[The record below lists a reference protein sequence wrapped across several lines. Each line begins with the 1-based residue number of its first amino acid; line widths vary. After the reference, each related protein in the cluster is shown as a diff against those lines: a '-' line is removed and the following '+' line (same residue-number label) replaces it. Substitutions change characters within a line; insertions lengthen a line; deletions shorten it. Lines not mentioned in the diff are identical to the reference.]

1 MKTRTTWAAVAA
13 VLAAAPAYP
22 VQAAEDSNPGLTELV
37 QILRNEGVLDESQY
51 EQIAAKATAQEKKES
66 WFDRITLSGDT
77 RIRYEG
83 FYYNRDSTGNE
94 HKDRN
99 RWRYR
104 LRLKGTVDVND
115 HAQAIFRLV
124 SGNRDDRS
132 TNQTLGSGADFDSDP
147 IEIDWAYLR
156 LTPFAHG
163 EIPGVDGTLALEA
176 GKMPNPFL
184 WKEGK
189 DILIWDGD
197 ISPEGIQIKSSLA
210 VTNDL
215 QLFSNAAWYVIE
227 ENSSS
232 RDPQMLGLQGGGR
245 LAITDTLSLGSRL
258 SWYHFMDLD
267 DTFFASAT
275 DSSLSS
281 ASVTDGGGNLGR
293 SLSGGNGIFDVI
305 ETSGYLNLD
314 ALEAWPVTVFWTYS
328 NNLGADGSVPGAG
341 KDNESWMVGA
351 QVGDKKQWVMLG
363 ALYAEIEAN
372 AFPSMFIDSDL
383 FDGRTNRKGWAIYAA
398 RQIWKNTTFK
408 LTTFISDDIHGS
420 VPPYDFSAPNADR
433 VRLQADVEVKF

>member
-1 MKTRTTWAAVAA
+1 VKTRTTWAAVAA
-13 VLAAAPAYP
+13 VLATAPACP
-22 VQAAEDSNPGLTELV
+22 LQAADDENPGLTELV
-37 QILRNEGVLDESQY
+37 QILRNQGVLDEAQY
-51 EQIAAKATAQEKKES
+51 EQISAKATAQEKKES

-77 RIRYEG
+77 RIRFEG
-83 FYYNRDSTGNE
+83 FYYDHDSTGNE

-104 LRLKGTVDVND
+104 LRLKGRAEVND
-115 HAQAIFRLV
+115 HVQAIFRLV
-124 SGNRDDRS
+124 SGTNDNRS
-132 TNQTLGSGADFDSDP
+132 TNRTLGDAADFDSDP

-156 LTPFAHG
+156 LTPFANG
-163 EIPGVDGTLALEA
+163 EIPGTDGTLALEA
-176 GKMPNPFL
+176 GKMPNPFV
-184 WKEGK
+184 WKQGK
-189 DILIWDGD
+189 DFLLWDHD
-197 ISPEGIQIKSSLA
+197 ISPEGIQIVSSLD

-215 QLFSNAAWYVIE
+215 ELFSNAAWYVID

-232 RDPQMLGLQGGGR
+232 RDPQMLGVQGGGR

-258 SWYHFMDLD
+258 TWYHFMDLD
-267 DTFFASAT
+267 DAFFERAT

-281 ASVTDGGGNLGR
+281 SSVTDGGGNLGR
-293 SLSGGNGIFDVI
+293 TLSGGNGIFDVV
-305 ETSGYLNLD
+305 ETSGYLSLD
-314 ALEAWPVTVFWTYS
+314 ALEAWPLTLFWTYS
-328 NNLGADGSVPGAG
+328 NNVGAESSPGAG
-341 KDNESWMVGA
+341 KNNEAWMVGA
-351 QVGDKKQWVMLG
+351 QVGDKKEWVMLG

-398 RQIWKNTTFK
+398 RQIWKNTDFK
-408 LTTFISDDIHGS
+408 LTTFISDDIHGA